1 MTGKSSSLLGGF
13 GLALVLALNIPTTRA
28 SEVGPSAGAN
38 GYALDDIPRVLEP
51 GAALP
56 CVGGTVPLVNYR
68 GSLLRYQKPMR
79 IHPAFQAQL
88 AAFEGLVSEVA
99 LAHYGRLPQRIVHL
113 GTYNCRVMRRYPSW
127 VSEHALGNA
136 IDIAGFDFAP
146 LPRRSPG
153 FDKLAP
159 KLRGALRIRIDQ
171 HWNASGAQQAHA
183 DFLHALA
190 RKIAERPDIFH
201 VLLGPGFPGHHN
213 HFHLD
218 HAPYRVVDY
227 EGAGT

>member
-1 MTGKSSSLLGGF
+1 MATRFSSLLGSLC
-13 GLALVLALNIPTTRA
+13 LALGLTLSA
-28 SEVGPSAGAN
+28 SSGASDIAPSSKTNSYPLDEV
-38 GYALDDIPRVLEP
+38 PRVLEP

-56 CVGGTVPLVNYR
+56 CVSGTVPLVSYR

-88 AAFEGLVSEVA
+88 AAFEALVSEVA
-99 LAHYGRLPQRIVHL
+99 LAHYGRVPQRIVHL

-146 LPRRSPG
+146 MPRKSPG

-159 KLRGALRIRIDQ
+159 KLRGALRIRIDS
-171 HWNASGAQQAHA
+171 HWSASGTHRPHA
-183 DFLHALA
+183 DFLHHLA
-190 RKIAERPDIFH
+190 REIAERPDVFH
-201 VLLGPGFPGHHN
+201 VLLGPGYPGHNN

-227 EGAGT
+227 VEAHD